1 MLKVDILNGY
11 ITVNGQVQFFPWTA
25 KLIPFDKIEALH
37 TPGAISLITP
47 PHCTCQTGGVRT
59 CQLMQVQSR
68 SHLCI
73 CVELKAEGKHTL
85 KEVAV
90 TLWKA
95 SLAPNGSLP
104 L

>member
-47 PHCTCQTGGVRT
+47 HVRLTADRGVRT